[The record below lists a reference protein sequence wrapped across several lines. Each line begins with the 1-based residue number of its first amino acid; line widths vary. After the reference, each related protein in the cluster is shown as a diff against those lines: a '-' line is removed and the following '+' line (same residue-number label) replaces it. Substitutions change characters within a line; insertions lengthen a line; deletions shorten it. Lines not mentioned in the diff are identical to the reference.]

1 MGKNNQHAESS
12 ARVCGSKEEE
22 ETSIDC
28 FSSFGFRVKESFWK
42 KKHNTKKC
50 VEVNYRGIFLLPD
63 EILEMCLN
71 RLPLTSLKNARLVC
85 KRWSSFVI
93 ERRLLRMKNEGRYQN
108 LFLFVFGTLQHGDW
122 SSNRD
127 VNKIHALNLSRN
139 IWYDI
144 DASFL
149 KGRFMFSI
157 AGIRDG
163 IFIVG
168 GRSYN
173 RHPLFFSSGK
183 KTHKGV
189 IFFNALT
196 KSFHK
201 IHSMKYARC
210 VPILGVTESPIIPFI
225 RRRRSHHSNSSSSSK
240 GIKRSF
246 LLIVVG
252 GFDDWSSN
260 HGGTNDDKLMHCGE
274 MYDSLTNKW
283 TEIQNLPSDFGSPY
297 SGIVCGKMF
306 YVVSRTHKLAAYDI
320 EKGFWISIQTPSF
333 EPNKPPYEPKLVS
346 SNGRILLVSNRW
358 PNIRRH
364 IHNLVT
370 TLWELDLMHLTWT
383 EISID
388 PEVITDWRHIEFV
401 ANRNMIFGIKKSYPG
416 NKEIL
421 DYFIACDVSESNRA
435 KWNDISSKL
444 VWKRGPEFYDYP
456 KYIPFWTRSMAV
468 IHVSI

>member
-1 MGKNNQHAESS
+1 MGKNNQHSESS

-85 KRWSSFVI
+85 KRWSSFII

-168 GRSYN
+168 GRSN
-173 RHPLFFSSGK
+173 NKKPSVFSSGK

-189 IFFNALT
+189 MFFNPVT
-196 KSFHK
+196 KSCHK
-201 IHSMKYARC
+201 LHSMKYARC
-210 VPILGVTESPIIPFI
+210 VPILGVTEDPIIPFI
-225 RRRRSHHSNSSSSSK
+225 RRRRRSDHSNSSSK

-260 HGGTNDDKLMHCGE
+260 HGGTDEDSLMYSGE

-283 TEIQNLPSDFGSPY
+283 TDIQSLPSDFGSPY
-297 SGIVCGKMF
+297 S
-306 YVVSRTHKLAAYDI
+306 
-320 EKGFWISIQTPSF
+320 
-333 EPNKPPYEPKLVS
+333 
-346 SNGRILLVSNRW
+346 
-358 PNIRRH
+358 
-364 IHNLVT
+364 
-370 TLWELDLMHLTWT
+370 
-383 EISID
+383 
-388 PEVITDWRHIEFV
+388 
-401 ANRNMIFGIKKSYPG
+401 
-416 NKEIL
+416 
-421 DYFIACDVSESNRA
+421 
-435 KWNDISSKL
+435 
-444 VWKRGPEFYDYP
+444 
-456 KYIPFWTRSMAV
+456 
-468 IHVSI
+468 

>member
-1 MGKNNQHAESS
+1 
-12 ARVCGSKEEE
+12 
-22 ETSIDC
+22 
-28 FSSFGFRVKESFWK
+28 
-42 KKHNTKKC
+42 
-50 VEVNYRGIFLLPD
+50 
-63 EILEMCLN
+63 
-71 RLPLTSLKNARLVC
+71 
-85 KRWSSFVI
+85 
-93 ERRLLRMKNEGRYQN
+93 
-108 LFLFVFGTLQHGDW
+108 
-122 SSNRD
+122 
-127 VNKIHALNLSRN
+127 
-139 IWYDI
+139 
-144 DASFL
+144 
-149 KGRFMFSI
+149 
-157 AGIRDG
+157 
-163 IFIVG
+163 
-168 GRSYN
+168 
-173 RHPLFFSSGK
+173 
-183 KTHKGV
+183 
-189 IFFNALT
+189 
-196 KSFHK
+196 
-201 IHSMKYARC
+201 MKYARC

-225 RRRRSHHSNSSSSSK
+225 RRRRCHRSNSSSN
-240 GIKRSF
+240 GIKRTF

-401 ANRNMIFGIKKSYPG
+401 ANRNMIFGIKMSYTG
-416 NKEIL
+416 SKEIL
-421 DYFIACDVSESNRA
+421 DYFIACDISESNRA

-444 VWKRGPEFYDYP
+444 VYKRQEFYEYP
-456 KYIPFWTRSMAV
+456 KHIPFWTRSMAV